1 MVDQQKK
8 SADSA
13 RNFFTRH
20 GLDASLIIFE
30 RDSRN
35 TWENAVFSK
44 KLVNPDLNEEWVLIT
59 TAWHMPRSVGVFCKV
74 GWDVIPY
81 PVDFHSEPDNIIRL
95 DWDFAGHLNRLVFAV
110 KEWVGIIAYQA
121 SGRSC

>member
-1 MVDQQKK
+1 MVDQQNK

-13 RNFFTRH
+13 RKFFARH
-20 GLDASLIIFE
+20 GLDTSRIIFE

-44 KLVNPDLNEEWVLIT
+44 KLVNPNLNEEWVLIT

-81 PVDFHSEPDNIIRL
+81 PVGFHSEPDNIIRL
-95 DWDFAGHLNRLVFAV
+95 DWDFSGHLRRLVFAV
-110 KEWVGIIAYQA
+110 KEWIGIIAYKVF
-121 SGRSC
+121 GRSC